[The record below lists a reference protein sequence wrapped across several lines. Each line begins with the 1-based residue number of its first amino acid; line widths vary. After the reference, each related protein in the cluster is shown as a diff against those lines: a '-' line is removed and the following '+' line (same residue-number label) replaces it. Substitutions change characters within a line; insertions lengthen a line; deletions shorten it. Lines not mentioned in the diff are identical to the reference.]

1 VALNTINHMS
11 ELSFQD
17 WAASYYVKKGVPPEM
32 INSIAYEN
40 RIIASIDPTVTFN
53 RYNFKL
59 TYKLRSIR
67 PINSIFDLKNKK

>member
-1 VALNTINHMS
+1 MS

-32 INSIAYEN
+32 MNIGMGVYGRSFTLSSPSNH
-40 RIIASIDPTVTFN
+40 DVGG
-53 RYNFKL
+53 YNFKL

>member
-1 VALNTINHMS
+1 MFIYVFLNLT
-11 ELSFQD
+11 EC
-17 WAASYYVKKGVPPEM
+17 
-32 INSIAYEN
+32 IAYEN